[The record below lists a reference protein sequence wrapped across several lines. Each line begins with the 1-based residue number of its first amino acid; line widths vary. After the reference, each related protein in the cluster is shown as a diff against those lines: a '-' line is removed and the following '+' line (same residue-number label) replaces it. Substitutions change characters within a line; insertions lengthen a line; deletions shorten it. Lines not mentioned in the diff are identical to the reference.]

1 VTETFRL
8 LSRPGCHLCETMK
21 ARTLPLLAARGD
33 ALLEVDVDSDPALRG
48 RFGNEIPVLL
58 DGAGRVVAK
67 ALDGADALARRL
79 AKRR

>member
-1 VTETFRL
+1 MTETFRL
-8 LSRPGCHLCETMK
+8 LSRPGCHLCDEM
-21 ARTLPLLAARGD
+21 RTRALPLLSERGD
-33 ALLEVDVDSDPALRG
+33 ALVELDVDSDPALRE

-79 AKRR
+79 ARRR